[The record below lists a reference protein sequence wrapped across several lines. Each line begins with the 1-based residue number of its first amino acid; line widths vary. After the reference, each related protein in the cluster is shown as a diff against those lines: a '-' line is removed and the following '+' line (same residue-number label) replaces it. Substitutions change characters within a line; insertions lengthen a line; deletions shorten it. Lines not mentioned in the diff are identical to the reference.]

1 MKAIIISITATS
13 QSGNTMKS
21 LRITA
26 YLLIAIHFLR
36 KILRKLSPAKP
47 LPRSLRPRSTSTR
60 KEQSSWS
67 ASSERLLAKP
77 HSVYFDGPD
86 GPVKLALCEDAYV
99 ATNMLMELRERLVPC
114 FMKED
119 SESVNPV
126 TDAKLREYAV
136 IPLVRQRATLE
147 ATAEVCRRKTG
158 KVHPKARDILG

>member
-1 MKAIIISITATS
+1 MDRRVPATS
-13 QSGNTMKS
+13 QAGNTMKS
-21 LRITA
+21 LRIAA

-47 LPRSLRPRSTSTR
+47 MPRSLRPPLQFNP
-60 KEQSSWS
+60 EG
-67 ASSERLLAKP
+67 AILMERLLAKP

-99 ATNMLMELRERLVPC
+99 ATNMLVELRERLVPC
-114 FMKED
+114 FMRED
-119 SESVNPV
+119 SESVDPV
-126 TDAKLREYAV
+126 ADAKLREYAV

-158 KVHPKARDILG
+158 KVHPKARGLRG